1 MYLFIW
7 ELDDRPPQSL
17 REKENKL
24 QMLNLGKGA
33 LEQF

>member
-7 ELDDRPPQSL
+7 ELDDGPPIL